1 MHALLRTFLVVVLV
15 GLAALSVFIFHDA
28 CSQRDWLRESRR
40 REELQGREEISWRHR
55 NSLYQAIQT
64 WLDRRWTLR
73 ETLSRFQELEQEE
86 LAQDWPSLRGI
97 LRESLLK
104 SGEERYCRV
113 IQAHLPVILHDR
125 PQELTAALRR
135 LEK

>member
-1 MHALLRTFLVVVLV
+1 VR
-15 GLAALSVFIFHDA
+15 S
-28 CSQRDWLRESRR
+28 
-40 REELQGREEISWRHR
+40 
-55 NSLYQAIQT
+55 

-113 IQAHLPVILHDR
+113 IRAHLPVILHDR
-125 PQELTAALRR
+125 PQELIAALRR
-135 LEK
+135 LEKEYQQLQASSPKPGTAAKDARARRSGTVPEPVDVPSSP